1 MIEVRNLTK
10 VYVDKPAVDD
20 VSFFVKEGEI
30 VSFLGPNGA
39 GKTTTLR
46 MITGFLPPTKGE
58 VLVGGV
64 NMLED
69 PLSAKRL
76 IGYMPENAA
85 LYPEMRVHEYLNF
98 RGRLSNVP
106 TADLRGNIHAAME
119 ECFIADVED
128 AVIGTL
134 SKGYKQRVALAGTLV
149 HKPRILI
156 LDEPTIGMDPM
167 QIVKIRELIRALGKD
182 RTVFLSTHILPE
194 AEAISDRVLVI
205 DHGRILAQDSPDNLR
220 TVLRG
225 RGTYELVVKVE
236 PAWTRE
242 MFAGVPGFAEIV
254 ETARTE
260 REVHLRIEGEKDHDL
275 REALFTACVR
285 AGLILL
291 ELKERT
297 LSMEDIFLRLT
308 TEEDHVKEAV

>member
-69 PLSAKRL
+69 PLRAKRL

-98 RGRLSNVP
+98 RGRLNNVAA
-106 TADLRGNIHAAME
+106 ADLQGNIRAAME
-119 ECFIADVED
+119 ECFITDVEE

-134 SKGYKQRVALAGTLV
+134 SKGYRQRVALAGTLV
-149 HKPRILI
+149 HKPHILI

-167 QIVKIRELIRALGKD
+167 QIVKIRELIRSLGKD

-205 DHGRILAQDSPDNLR
+205 DRGRILAQDSPDNLR

-242 MFAGVPGFAEIV
+242 MFAGVPGLEEIA

-260 REVHLRIEGEKDHDL
+260 REVHLHIEGEKDHDL
-275 REALFTACVR
+275 REALFTACVK
-285 AGLILL
+285 AGLVLL

-308 TEEDHVKEAV
+308 TEEDHAKEAV